1 MFKDTDW
8 NEEGAV
14 RTEEGITGILASY
27 EETLKDKKKCLS
39 RQSST
44 PNFVTSS
51 ERTRTSPTV
60 LLTSGDNEIDELPT
74 VQEKVSR

>member
-1 MFKDTDW
+1 MFEDTGC

-14 RTEEGITGILASY
+14 TTEEGITGFLALY
-27 EETLKDKKKCLS
+27 EETPKDKKKCLS

-44 PNFVTSS
+44 PDFVMSS
-51 ERTRTSPTV
+51 SRTRTSPAV
-60 LLTSGDNEIDELPT
+60 LLATGDDETDELPT